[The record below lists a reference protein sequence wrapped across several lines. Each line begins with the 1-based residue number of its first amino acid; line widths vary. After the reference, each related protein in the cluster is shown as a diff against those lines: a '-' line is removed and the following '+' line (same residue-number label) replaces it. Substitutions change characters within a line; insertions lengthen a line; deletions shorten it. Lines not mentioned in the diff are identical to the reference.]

1 MRHAFQNVW
10 ELNVKAIP
18 TSLVWAISFWF
29 ILESPS
35 LLIKLLAV
43 FTANMAALASAKI
56 IMKQERPGLSINF
69 LSFARDPF
77 VWKTLHG
84 IGILLVM
91 SLFNVSRQ
99 SEASPIVKL
108 FFVAVTLS
116 VLFIW
121 IIATVALVPIMAK
134 WHANDE
140 NFDMLKIGIFLM
152 GLQKRHLFLSIS
164 IILFSWPL
172 IFFYVFIALTL
183 SQSLIFSQISEL
195 KDQHFV
201 VSKTLVNNA

>member
-10 ELNVKAIP
+10 DLNVKAIP

-35 LLIKLLAV
+35 LLIKLFAV
-43 FTANMAALASAKI
+43 FTANIAALASALI
-56 IMKQERPGLSINF
+56 IMKLERPSLKIDF
-69 LSFARDPF
+69 LSFTRDSLI
-77 VWKTLHG
+77 WKTLHA

-91 SLFNVSRQ
+91 SLYNVSRQ
-99 SEASPIVKL
+99 SDAPPIMKL
-108 FFVAVTLS
+108 FYVSVALS
-116 VLFIW
+116 VLILW
-121 IIATVALVPIMAK
+121 IIATVALVPILAK
-134 WHANDE
+134 WHASDE
-140 NFDMLKIGIFLM
+140 SSNLLTIVIFLM
-152 GLQKRHLFLSIS
+152 GLQKRYLILSMS

-183 SQSLIFSQISEL
+183 SQSLIFSQFSEL

-201 VSKTLVNNA
+201 MSKTTVDNA

>member
-10 ELNVKAIP
+10 DLNVKAIP
-18 TSLVWAISFWF
+18 TSLVWAISLWF
-29 ILESPS
+29 IIESSS
-35 LLIKLLAV
+35 LPIKLAAV
-43 FTANMAALASAKI
+43 LTANMAALASARI

-77 VWKTLHG
+77 IWKTLHA

-91 SLFNVSRQ
+91 SLHNVSRQ
-99 SEASPIVKL
+99 SDASSIVKL
-108 FFVAVTLS
+108 FYVSVALS
-116 VLFIW
+116 VLIVW

-140 NFDMLKIGIFLM
+140 NPNMLKIGIFLM
-152 GLQKRHLFLSIS
+152 GLQKRYLILSMS

-183 SQSLIFSQISEL
+183 SQSLIFSQFSEL

-201 VSKTLVNNA
+201 MSKTKVNNA

>member
-10 ELNVKAIP
+10 DLNVKAIP
-18 TSLVWAISFWF
+18 TSLVWAISLWF
-29 ILESPS
+29 IIESSS
-35 LLIKLLAV
+35 LPIKLAAV
-43 FTANMAALASAKI
+43 LTANMAALASARI

-69 LSFARDPF
+69 RSFARDPF
-77 VWKTLHG
+77 IWKTLHA

-91 SLFNVSRQ
+91 SLYNVSRQ
-99 SEASPIVKL
+99 SDASSVVKL
-108 FFVAVTLS
+108 FYVSVALS
-116 VLFIW
+116 VLIVW

-134 WHANDE
+134 WYANDE
-140 NFDMLKIGIFLM
+140 NLNMLKIGIFLM
-152 GLQKRHLFLSIS
+152 GLQKRYLILSMS

-183 SQSLIFSQISEL
+183 SQSLIFSQFSEL

-201 VSKTLVNNA
+201 LSKTSVNNA

>member
-10 ELNVKAIP
+10 DLNVKAIP

-29 ILESPS
+29 IVESPS
-35 LLIKLLAV
+35 LLIKLFAV
-43 FTANMAALASAKI
+43 FTANMAALASALI
-56 IMKQERPGLSINF
+56 IMKLERPRLKINF

-77 VWKTLHG
+77 VWKTLHA

-91 SLFNVSRQ
+91 SLYNVSRQ
-99 SEASPIVKL
+99 SDASSIVKL
-108 FFVAVTLS
+108 FYVSVALS
-116 VLFIW
+116 ALFLW
-121 IIATVALVPIMAK
+121 IIATVALVPILAK
-134 WHANDE
+134 RQANDE
-140 NFDMLKIGIFLM
+140 NSDILTIGIFLM
-152 GLQKRHLFLSIS
+152 GLQKRYLVLSMS

-195 KDQHFV
+195 KDQHFMM
-201 VSKTLVNNA
+201 SKTAVDNA

>member
-10 ELNVKAIP
+10 ALNVKAIP

-35 LLIKLLAV
+35 LLIKLFAV

-56 IMKQERPGLSINF
+56 IMKLERPRLNINF
-69 LSFARDPF
+69 LPFARDPF
-77 VWKTLHG
+77 VWKTLYA

-91 SLFNVSRQ
+91 SLYNVSRQ
-99 SEASPIVKL
+99 SDASSILKL
-108 FFVAVTLS
+108 FYVSVALS
-116 VLFIW
+116 VLIIW
-121 IIATVALVPIMAK
+121 IIATVALVPILAK

-140 NFDMLKIGIFLM
+140 NFDLLKVGIFLM
-152 GLQKRHLFLSIS
+152 GLQKRYLILSMS

-183 SQSLIFSQISEL
+183 SQSLIFSQFSEL

-201 VSKTLVNNA
+201 MSKAVVDNA